1 MLLRDRIKEFRRVAS
16 SEIRPSPRNWRTHPQ
31 GQRDALRGILA
42 EVGIADANLV
52 RELPDGSYELID
64 GHLRTEE
71 YGPDNPVPVL
81 VLDVTGEEADK
92 LLATLDPLAAMAA
105 ADEAKLAELLAGVNS
120 DNEAVGRLLSDL
132 AEQHG
137 VSPEMSMPGDGPR
150 GPQAGGGVDA
160 EPPPSQVR
168 MAQLFLNVETFEEY
182 QGIVGRLMEA
192 YKVETPTDAVLEALR
207 DADRELGEPAAG

>member
-52 RELPDGSYELID
+52 RELPDGTYELID
-64 GHLRTEE
+64 GHLRTAE

-81 VLDVTGEEADK
+81 VLDVTEEEADK

-105 ADEAKLAELLAGVNS
+105 ADEAKLAELLGGLEFESEAIEKMLTDFS
-120 DNEAVGRLLSDL
+120 DSARNPNGDPLTSPS
-132 AEQHG
+132 
-137 VSPEMSMPGDGPR
+137 VSVAPDQSGDI
-150 GPQAGGGVDA
+150 AGG
-160 EPPPSQVR
+160 
-168 MAQLFLNVETFEEY
+168 F
-182 QGIVGRLMEA
+182 
-192 YKVETPTDAVLEALR
+192 AVLVECDSEGQQVELLTRLSAEGLR
-207 DADRELGEPAAG
+207 CRSLIS